1 VDKLPSIV
9 DLINLTGR
17 RAVITG
23 GAQGLGLAIGR
34 RLAEAG
40 ASIVI
45 GDINQPLAVNA
56 LGELPAAAAAPHR
69 AWEVDVRSGA
79 SVSEFANCIRN
90 ESSRVDIW
98 INAAGIFPTQPF
110 LAMSEAHWDAMM
122 NINLRGTFLCGRVAA
137 DLMITSQEKNGVI
150 VNISSTSGHRGRQML
165 AHYSAS
171 KHGVEGLTKSMAL
184 ELGPH
189 GIRVVSVAP
198 ALTRTDGLEARRRSS
213 DPSAVADAAD
223 LEKKVAA
230 SIPLGR
236 IAEPDDVARVVFF
249 LVSDLASFV
258 SGSSI
263 LVDGGQLAF

>member
-1 VDKLPSIV
+1 LDKLPSIFE
-9 DLINLTGR
+9 LISLAGR
-17 RAVITG
+17 KAVITG

-40 ASIVI
+40 ASIII
-45 GDINQPLAVNA
+45 GDINEPLAVAA
-56 LGELPAAAAAPHR
+56 LGELAPPAVASHYAYK
-69 AWEVDVRSGA
+69 VDVRSGQ
-79 SVSEFANCIRN
+79 SVAHFANSIGKVGG
-90 ESSRVDIW
+90 VDIW

-110 LAMSEAHWDAMM
+110 LSMSEEHWDAMM
-122 NINLRGTFLCGRVAA
+122 NVNLRGTFLCGRAAA
-137 DLMITSQEKNGVI
+137 DLMIPTQKKKGVI
-150 VNISSTSGHRGRQML
+150 VNISSTSGHRGRQTL

-198 ALTRTDGLEARRRSS
+198 ALTRTDGLEARRRDADSLT
-213 DPSAVADAAD
+213 VADAIK
-223 LEKKVAA
+223 LEQKVAA

-249 LVSDLASFV
+249 LVSDLAGFV
-258 SGSSI
+258 SGSSV